1 MYKDKIK
8 RGNKNK
14 GYYYYRKKE
23 NYIYIQKQSVLEDYR
38 NDQFP
43 KK

>member
-23 NYIYIQKQSVLEDYR
+23 NIYLHSEVKRTRKLQKR
-38 NDQFP
+38 
-43 KK
+43 